1 MFMSILFFVL
11 WIIFNGNITLE
22 IAIFGIVISAVMYVF
37 MCKFMNY
44 SFATDKKICKM
55 IPLVIQYIGLL
66 VWEIIKANLVVMKYI
81 VNDSIETEPVII
93 KSTSGLNSTLARVVL
108 ANSITMTPGTI
119 TVELEGD
126 NFTIHCLDKDIAE
139 DASELCF
146 TKVLKKMEALG

>member
-1 MFMSILFFVL
+1 MFICILFFVL

-22 IAIFGIVISAVMYVF
+22 IAIFGVVISAVMYAF

-44 SFATDKKICKM
+44 SFATDKKIYRM

-81 VNDSIETEPVII
+81 VDDSIETEPVII
-93 KSTSGLNSTLARVVL
+93 KSTSGLKSTLARVVL

-119 TVELEGD
+119 TVDIEGD
-126 NFTIHCLDKDIAE
+126 NFTIHCLDTDIIE